1 VINITI
7 IVTII
12 ILTLYIVRALREIRK
27 HQKSVDLLIPKAP
40 FVRLVREI
48 MHGITIGQH
57 YHIQASALEAL
68 QEAAEAALVNEFECK
83 YMIIWL
89 ICLLY

>member
-1 VINITI
+1 
-7 IVTII
+7 
-12 ILTLYIVRALREIRK
+12 
-27 HQKSVDLLIPKAP
+27 
-40 FVRLVREI
+40 
-48 MHGITIGQH
+48 MHGITIGQN

>member
-1 VINITI
+1 
-7 IVTII
+7 
-12 ILTLYIVRALREIRK
+12 
-27 HQKSVDLLIPKAP
+27 
-40 FVRLVREI
+40 VRLVREI
-48 MHGITIGQH
+48 MHGITIGQN